1 MDRISL
7 YIQEVTRRLPEKMRE
22 DISLELRST
31 ILDMLPE
38 DFTKNDVDQV
48 LEKLGN
54 PAVLASRYRDQPMH
68 LIGPKFY
75 DVYII
80 VLKLALLIAL
90 IVSIVIF
97 STEKLGVIFESEA
110 ASLVILATFLGEAIW
125 ILLNA
130 GIHSFFW
137 VTIAFIIIERTVKF
151 PDDTPISLSGNKWM
165 PNDLDLIPYIPLK
178 SKITKGEVLFSLF
191 WPALFIILY
200 LNAAYIIGIHQ
211 KDTSGLQFTIPV
223 FNQDTLMSYLVIVII
238 LVALEIFGAVYKAI
252 ARQWTFRL
260 AVSNTLINILGFV
273 LLIFVASNANLLHE
287 EFAPF
292 MANLIDKPLESVNI
306 AVTWIKWFTVA
317 IVFVTSLIDSY
328 NGFRKAKIK

>member
-38 DFTKNDVDQV
+38 DFTKEDVDQV

-75 DVYII
+75 DMYIT
-80 VLKLALLIAL
+80 VLKLALLIAV

-97 STEKLGVIFESEA
+97 STETLGVIFESEA

-130 GIHSFFW
+130 GIQSFFW

-151 PDDTPISLSGNKWM
+151 PDDTPISLSGKKWVSS
-165 PNDLDLIPYIPLK
+165 DLDSIPYIPLK
-178 SKITKGEVLFSLF
+178 KKITIGEVVFSLF
-191 WPALFIILY
+191 WPVLFIILY
-200 LNAAYIIGIHQ
+200 LNAADIIGIYQ
-211 KDTSGLQFTIPV
+211 QNSSGLQFTTPV

-260 AVSNTLINILGFV
+260 AVSNTLINIASTVF
-273 LLIFVASNANLLHE
+273 LIFVASNPNLMHV

-292 MANLIDKPLESVNI
+292 MANLLDQPLQSINI
-306 AVTWIKWFTVA
+306 AITWIKWFTVA
-317 IVFVTSLIDSY
+317 TVIVTSGIDSY